1 MKMVFAVPLSSAHL
15 LTAFSTPNHARA
27 EVEVFCTQFSYGRS
41 RFSSFRSLLKGFLRD
56 DRKTAI
62 GDSYNFFFRLMAM
75 TVSPMI
81 VILCRRTIVNIGPG
95 VFGIVQYLIKGCT
108 IWSKWIA
115 FFRNVSGSIE
125 TFCNVTIAV
134 SVDIHIVD
142 NPDSFGFSLVDDQ
155 FLIRTNIVFDDVEA
169 QEQKRKQEQESL
181 KKEHQ
186 LQEAILSIKDRYGK
200 NAILKGMNFREG
212 AMTIERNEQV
222 GGHKA

>member
-1 MKMVFAVPLSSAHL
+1 MPADALIQMPDLLLHRCFAKQLPPQKCCHVVIQFFTVYLFEVTAVASVCCTAVRMKMVFAVPLSSAHL

-134 SVDIHIVD
+134 WDCSVSH
-142 NPDSFGFSLVDDQ
+142 
-155 FLIRTNIVFDDVEA
+155 
-169 QEQKRKQEQESL
+169 KRLHDLE
-181 KKEHQ
+181 
-186 LQEAILSIKDRYGK
+186 
-200 NAILKGMNFREG
+200 
-212 AMTIERNEQV
+212 
-222 GGHKA
+222 